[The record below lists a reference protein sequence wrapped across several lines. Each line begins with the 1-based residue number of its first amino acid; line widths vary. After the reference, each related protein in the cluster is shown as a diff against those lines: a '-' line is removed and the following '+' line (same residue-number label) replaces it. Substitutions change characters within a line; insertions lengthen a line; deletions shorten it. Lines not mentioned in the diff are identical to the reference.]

1 MDKKTNSNGK
11 KMVLSEMLDNMFNVF
26 TRNLKAYS
34 QEDFEEFMKA
44 REEAKIQLSKM

>member
-1 MDKKTNSNGK
+1 MDEKANCDGK
-11 KMVLSEMLDNMFNVF
+11 KMVVSEMLDNMFNVF